1 MRFLSGVTPTH
12 DLTYSDVF
20 MAPSRSEIG
29 SRLEVDLST
38 NDGTGCT
45 IPIVVAN
52 MTAVAGRRMAETVSR
67 RGGLVVIPQ
76 DIPLDVVTH
85 VIGWVKDRDLTH
97 DTAITLGP
105 HDTVGDAIHLLPK
118 RSHGAVVVV
127 DPDGR
132 PIGVVTEAD
141 TVGVDRFAQLRHV
154 MSPDPL
160 TVDAGSDART
170 AFDRLSQARRKLA
183 PVVGHDGRLRG
194 IVTRQGALRATLYKP
209 AIDPKGRLRVSA
221 AIGINGVV

>member
-1 MRFLSGVTPTH
+1 MRFLSGMTPTH
-12 DLTYSDVF
+12 DLTYNDVF
-20 MAPSRSEIG
+20 MAPSRSDVG

-38 NDGTGCT
+38 ADGTGCT

-76 DIPLDVVTH
+76 DIPLEVVTE

-118 RSHGAVVVV
+118 RAHGAVVVV
-127 DPDGR
+127 DGDGR
-132 PIGVVTEAD
+132 PVGVVTESD
-141 TVGVDRFAQLRHV
+141 TVGVDRFEQLRHV
-154 MSPDPL
+154 MSRDPL
-160 TVDAGSDART
+160 TVDAGSDPRT
-170 AFDRLSQARRKLA
+170 AFDRLAQSRRKIA
-183 PVVGHDGRLRG
+183 P
-194 IVTRQGALRATLYKP
+194 
-209 AIDPKGRLRVSA
+209 
-221 AIGINGVV
+221 

>member
-1 MRFLSGVTPTH
+1 MGTPSLATHRIRWTNVKFLNGLEPQY

-20 MAPSRSEIG
+20 MAPSRSEVG

-38 NDGTGCT
+38 TDGTGCT

-76 DIPLDVVTH
+76 DIPLEVVTE
-85 VIGWVKDRDLTH
+85 VIRWVKDRDLTH

-118 RSHGAVVVV
+118 RAHGAGVVV
-127 DPDGR
+127 DRDNR
-132 PIGVVTEAD
+132 PIGVVTESD
-141 TVGVDRFAQLRHV
+141 TIGIDRFAQLRHV
-154 MSPDPL
+154 MSP
-160 TVDAGSDART
+160 
-170 AFDRLSQARRKLA
+170 
-183 PVVGHDGRLRG
+183 
-194 IVTRQGALRATLYKP
+194 
-209 AIDPKGRLRVSA
+209 
-221 AIGINGVV
+221 N